1 MVIVTPMTTAGKQGD
16 ILNRWAAAGLAGLL
30 AVGTLIGVVTALN
43 DTSSDRV
50 TPASTAP
57 VYGNP

>member
-1 MVIVTPMTTAGKQGD
+1 M
-16 ILNRWAAAGLAGLL
+16 NRWAAAGLAGLL
-30 AVGTLIGVVTALN
+30 AVGTLIGVFTALN

-50 TPASTAP
+50 APASTAP